1 MLRTF
6 ILKVIEC
13 FNRLT
18 TSGKRRAKSVRIR
31 VLAGTTDTN
40 SEPPTT
46 KTPEAI
52 VSVLDRVDP
61 SVQQSRVICAA
72 STGDSMVGR
81 EPGFEIPIWLGPKF
95 DVIREMKVYKNKIHD
110 IQMGL
115 SQSSFRS
122 ESA

>member
-1 MLRTF
+1 ML
-6 ILKVIEC
+6 
-13 FNRLT
+13 
-18 TSGKRRAKSVRIR
+18 AD
-31 VLAGTTDTN
+31 TTDTN

-81 EPGFEIPIWLGPKF
+81 EPGFENANLAGAE
-95 DVIREMKVYKNKIHD
+95 IRCHPRNEGV
-110 IQMGL
+110 
-115 SQSSFRS
+115 
-122 ESA
+122 